1 MGVGGLWASRGETRR
16 GLSGQRSRLGPD
28 RRVQRRLRSVL
39 GVGER
44 EGEYIRGGDVRSNVG
59 VLHML
64 SRRDGAVIEGFG
76 REEGLGS
83 AATRDFWAE

>member
-1 MGVGGLWASRGETRR
+1 MGVGSLWASRGETRR

-28 RRVQRRLRSVL
+28 RRVQRRLWSVL

-44 EGEYIRGGDVRSNVG
+44 EGEYIRGGDRQSKVG

-64 SRRDGAVIEGFG
+64 SRGDGAVIEGFG
-76 REEGLGS
+76 REEGLES
-83 AATRDFWAE
+83 AATRDFRAE